1 MQSLC
6 GCWHGTRTRLH
17 LLWPELKSK
26 KIYIYLF
33 IYIYIFVY
41 LSTYLFIYLQ
51 SDARPG
57 AAGGGDEAH
66 WPDQLWP
73 DARSGQVK
81 REVIFLLF
89 VKYILDEWV
98 LKHST
103 TFICLIVQSS
113 GVVSEWEIFRFDW
126 RWCMGSGWHPSN
138 SQTSQPL
145 QSYQPHTHTGDTRLL
160 RNWGFSSLKPG
171 QLFKTWQTFMEI
183 WRVFMHGL
191 SKESY
196 WRLWVMGM

>member
-1 MQSLC
+1 MQAC
-6 GCWHGTRTRLH
+6 
-17 LLWPELKSK
+17 
-26 KIYIYLF
+26 YLS
-33 IYIYIFVY
+33 IYIFIFQHVN

-81 REVIFLLF
+81 REVIYLF
-89 VKYILDEWV
+89 VVKYILDEWV

-171 QLFKTWQTFMEI
+171 QVFNRGRYSS
-183 WRVFMHGL
+183 WRSDAYSCMGWAKKATGDYGL
-191 SKESY
+191 WACNY
-196 WRLWVMGM
+196 V